1 MFIRC
6 SSRFHQPHRSPKPTC
21 CGCSSPSHH
30 LPHPHS
36 KLPTLCLQIHLCKS
50 FLCVLLSCLGVIFG
64 HLVYLFDS
72 LYCVLS
78 LSKREKMK
86 KLKKKKKKK
95 ANNKKEKKIKLS
107 FIQKIKFKRGK
118 LPILFWPFVVSLF
131 WSLLVQLLTQTHLL
145 TFVVSFK
152 NSCSFQRIVGFLFSL

>member
-1 MFIRC
+1 LI
-6 SSRFHQPHRSPKPTC
+6 SPKTKNKKTPWVQRRESFLLVLKIYGGALRNLKSFTHC
-21 CGCSSPSHH
+21 QSAAATPHGDLRRQQPIKIHHVHPLQQSVPSSCSSPSHH

-86 KLKKKKKKK
+86 KLKKKKKKG
-95 ANNKKEKKIKLS
+95 KE
-107 FIQKIKFKRGK
+107 
-118 LPILFWPFVVSLF
+118 
-131 WSLLVQLLTQTHLL
+131 
-145 TFVVSFK
+145 
-152 NSCSFQRIVGFLFSL
+152 